1 VFCVGVLHC
10 LGRLCCCVF
19 VLPPWLFHKQ
29 HQIVHRCVCFE
40 LAHTRFDL
48 VCCLLFVARGSLLFC
63 FSPACEPADNT
74 QVSEAARL
82 AQLDMDTVMSR
93 ESYEAAMYAA
103 GKCKV
108 LPRLQ
113 RTSTGGILNSA
124 CPFICLSFSHSFI
137 IFVLSF
143 FHSFVLPFSP
153 SFPFSPSP
161 SFFPLLSPSLPF
173 SPLV

>member
-1 VFCVGVLHC
+1 M
-10 LGRLCCCVF
+10 
-19 VLPPWLFHKQ
+19 
-29 HQIVHRCVCFE
+29 
-40 LAHTRFDL
+40 
-48 VCCLLFVARGSLLFC
+48 LFVARGSLLFC

-124 CPFICLSFSHSFI
+124 CPFICLSFSHSYI
-137 IFVLSF
+137 IVVLSF
-143 FHSFVLPFSP
+143 ILSFFCSRFSP
-153 SFPFSPSP
+153 SFPFPP
-161 SFFPLLSPSLPF
+161 SFPFSPLLSPSLPLSNSHLF
-173 SPLV
+173 QELPAGPWTASWRGSAKTRFAWCVHRATTRGLGGK